1 MKTHNLFWK
10 WFRTDNRKNRFS
22 ATAMVLFGGASV
34 MLFVL
39 TVALFVNLLGAV
51 TYLMERA
58 QVPDYLQMHA
68 GELQE
73 SAVAAFAE
81 EEEQV
86 TQWQISR
93 FLNLD
98 NSGIYLGEHC
108 LLDSTQDNG
117 LAVQNPFFDLLL
129 EQANV
134 VTTPGAGFGPSGEG
148 YIRMTA
154 FGDADQT
161 VEAVARVAALLKK

>member
-51 TYLMERA
+51 THLMERA

-81 EEEQV
+81 ENTQV

-98 NSGIYLGEHC
+98 NSGLYLGEHC
-108 LLDSTQDNG
+108 LLGSTQDNG
-117 LAVQNPFFDLLL
+117 LVVQNPFFDLLL
-129 EQANV
+129 DEHNELPEVEEGTVWELSSERSQR
-134 VTTPGAGFGPSGEG
+134 GAST
-148 YIRMTA
+148 R
-154 FGDADQT
+154 
-161 VEAVARVAALLKK
+161 R